1 MASLLI
7 HIGLG
12 GLVGAG
18 GALVGGLIILAL
30 RVLLSKRI
38 RSQQLEKIRQIGV
51 VGATKQALFEV
62 RQPELDFPKRA
73 AS

>member
-18 GALVGGLIILAL
+18 GALVGGLIVLSL
-30 RVLLSKRI
+30 RVLLTREV
-38 RSQQLEKIRQIGV
+38 RARQLEKIRQIGIL
-51 VGATKQALFEV
+51 GTTKQALFEV
-62 RQPELDFPKRA
+62 RQPELDFNKHPA
-73 AS
+73 T